1 MGPPHARDLGLARCR
16 GYTFARGVDLH
27 GDEINLPR
35 RFFFVYVVVVVLSSG
50 VLWELFAFLLDA
62 VAARTAITMPLAQFG
77 LDDTVRDLLFNS
89 VGALAVAAFGQA
101 HLSEALETVRRELSA
116 DE

>member
-50 VLWELFAFLLDA
+50 VLWELFEFLLDA
-62 VAARTAITMPLAQFG
+62 VAGLAAG
-77 LDDTVRDLLFNS
+77 YSSTPTS
-89 VGALAVAAFGQA
+89 SGGAAG
-101 HLSEALETVRRELSA
+101 SGA
-116 DE
+116 DSGG

>member
-27 GDEINLPR
+27 SDEINLPR

-50 VLWELFAFLLDA
+50 VLWELFEFLLDA